1 MHSVRLRRVWLTA
14 ACAVAC
20 VMGTGTARAD
30 LVFSMTPG
38 SASAGGSGSFDVVLT
53 DTGGDFNVAGFNF
66 EVTTS
71 DTDVIFTDITINTVA
86 APYIFAGDSLL
97 AAPVT
102 GSILENPPSTAQ
114 DAQAG
119 DVTADFTNKA
129 IADGDEVGLG
139 HVLFTIAPGASPG
152 PVSIDFGSATSLS
165 DAEGDLIAFDN
176 SGGTLTITGGTVVT
190 PEPAMTGVLGLALII
205 GLISRRRL
213 YLNK

>member
-1 MHSVRLRRVWLTA
+1 MHSVWLRRVWLTA

-20 VMGTGTARAD
+20 VMGTGAARAD

-66 EVTTS
+66 EITTS
-71 DTDVIFTDITINTVA
+71 DTDVTFTDITINTVA

-97 AAPVT
+97 AAPAT

-119 DVTADFTNKA
+119 DVTADFTAVA
-129 IADGDEVGLG
+129 IGDGDEVGLG

-165 DAEGDLIAFDN
+165 DGLGNPIAFDN
-176 SGGTLTITGGTVVT
+176 SGGTLTITGGTVAT
-190 PEPAMTGVLGLALII
+190 PEPVQTGVVGLALII
-205 GLISRRRL
+205 GLISRRKL

>member
-1 MHSVRLRRVWLTA
+1 MHSIRLRRVWLNA

-20 VMGTGTARAD
+20 VMATGTARAD
-30 LVFSMTPG
+30 LVLSMTPA

-53 DTGGDFNVAGFNF
+53 DTGGDFSVAGFNF
-66 EVTTS
+66 EITTS
-71 DTDVIFTDITINTVA
+71 GADVTFTDITINTVA

-119 DVTADFTNKA
+119 DVTADFSSVA

-139 HVLFTIAPGASPG
+139 HVLFTIAPDASPG
-152 PVSIDFGSATSLS
+152 LVSINFGSATSLS
-165 DAEGDLIAFDN
+165 DGQGNPIAFD
-176 SGGTLTITGGTVVT
+176 SSAGTLTITGGTIAT
-190 PEPAMTGVLGLALII
+190 PEPATTGLLGLALII

-213 YLNK
+213 CLTK

>member
-30 LVFSMTPG
+30 LVFSMTPA

-53 DTGGDFNVAGFNF
+53 DTGGDFSVAGFNF
-66 EVTTS
+66 EITTS
-71 DTDVIFTDITINTVA
+71 DTDVTFTDITINTVA

-119 DVTADFTNKA
+119 DVPADFTAAA

-165 DAEGDLIAFDN
+165 DGMGNPIAFDN
-176 SGGTLTITGGTVVT
+176 SGGTLIITGGTITT

>member
-14 ACAVAC
+14 ACALAC
-20 VMGTGTARAD
+20 VMGTGVARAD
-30 LVFSMTPG
+30 LVLSMTPA

-66 EVTTS
+66 EITTS
-71 DTDVIFTDITINTVA
+71 DTDVTFTDITINTVA

-97 AAPVT
+97 ADPVT

-119 DVTADFTNKA
+119 DVPADFTPAA
-129 IADGDEVGLG
+129 IVDGDEVGLG

-165 DAEGDLIAFDN
+165 DAGGNLIAFDN
-176 SGGTLTITGGTVVT
+176 SGGTLTITAGTITT
-190 PEPAMTGVLGLALII
+190 PEPAMTGILGLALII

-213 YLNK
+213 YSNK